1 MKCGSPLC
9 MLLQVLADV
18 HCCMAARKYDNYGYS
33 GLPVDATI
41 ILSLEVGM
49 SEVYNHSTNS

>member
-18 HCCMAARKYDNYGYS
+18 HCCMAAIKYEVSYNYGYS
-33 GLPVDATI
+33 
-41 ILSLEVGM
+41 SLLWM
-49 SEVYNHSTNS
+49 LQFYPWKWA